1 MRHTFSVNGVIFM
14 VFGKLLFKRF
24 VFQACHVK
32 ITFLLRCLL
41 KNVSERVTFT
51 PRHRGLEPWL
61 LLAASL
67 IDGSGLRMTHS
78 LRQPRWL
85 CASGIGRSFQFSNH
99 LVAQMLS
106 WLTFLGKGSFSTS
119 FFFLSSAGNV
129 VFHKLFCGLLAQEPV
144 CFSLFS
150 LSGRF
155 TVWSTERRV
164 ISSNPCTVPLLL
176 ETWFGVETNGIHE
189 HHFGSVFEYLA
200 HKWDK
205 NI

>member
-106 WLTFLGKGSFSTS
+106 WLTFLGKGSFSTILFWHLLAML
-119 FFFLSSAGNV
+119 FFISYSV
-129 VFHKLFCGLLAQEPV
+129 VFWHRNQSALV
-144 CFSLFS
+144 CFPYPVDLLFD
-150 LSGRF
+150 
-155 TVWSTERRV
+155 
-164 ISSNPCTVPLLL
+164 LLK
-176 ETWFGVETNGIHE
+176 GG
-189 HHFGSVFEYLA
+189 
-200 HKWDK
+200 
-205 NI
+205 